1 MMAAVCDGPG
11 ADLVVREI
19 PIPEPQSGQMLV
31 QMESCGVCHSDLHLR
46 DGDESLPAESY
57 PLVLGH
63 EGIGRVVR
71 VGTDIDVAPDI
82 GTRVGLPWIFSTCE
96 TCRPCLVSQETL
108 CKSQTVRGLHA
119 HGGFAE
125 YALVDVRFAIEIP
138 GGINSISGA
147 PLLCAG
153 LTAWSALKKVNVTAA
168 STVLIVGAGGL
179 GQYAVA
185 IAKSK
190 GATVF
195 VVDRNSERLEQ
206 ARVLGADASFVTG
219 SDTSARIKAAG
230 GVDIALNFAP
240 DKSAWKLI
248 EHSVN
253 PMSEI
258 VCVALVYEPVDLS
271 MMWLIDGGHRVFGS
285 SVGSR
290 EELKEYLAFASTSRQ
305 MVDVEAVSLA
315 DVNDALNRLKFGD
328 FKGRFCVDFNL

>member
-11 ADLVVREI
+11 TDLLIREI
-19 PIPEPQSGQMLV
+19 HIPEPQAGQMLV

-63 EGIGRVVR
+63 EGIGRVVT
-71 VGTDIDVAPDI
+71 VGAGIDVAPDI

-96 TCRPCLVSQETL
+96 TCQPCLIAQETL
-108 CKSQTVRGLHA
+108 CQSQTVRGLHT

-125 YALVDVRFAIEIP
+125 YALVDARFAVEIP
-138 GGINSISGA
+138 DGIDSIRGA

-153 LTAWSALKKVNVTAA
+153 LTAWSALKKVNVTPK

-179 GQYAVA
+179 GQYAVG

-195 VVDRNSERLEQ
+195 VVDRSKERLEQ
-206 ARVLGADASFVTG
+206 ARALGADACFVADSYTA
-219 SDTSARIKAAG
+219 SKIKAAG
-230 GVDIALNFAP
+230 GADIAINFAP

-248 EHSVN
+248 EQSVN
-253 PMSEI
+253 PMSDI
-258 VCVALVYEPVDLS
+258 VCVALVYDPVDLS
-271 MMWLIDGGHRVFGS
+271 MMWLIDGGHRVLGS

-290 EELKEYLAFASTSRQ
+290 EELKEILDFAATSQQ
-305 MVDVEAVSLA
+305 MVAVESLPLA
-315 DVNDALNRLKFGD
+315 DVNHALNRLKSGD
-328 FKGRFCVDFNL
+328 FKGRFCVDFSL